1 VILKGNQRAGGDD
14 LASHLMNLYDNDAVE
29 LAQTRGTVA
38 QDLHGAFAEFEAMA
52 SGTRAREALYSLSIN
67 PSEPMSREQYFT
79 AIDRIEDRLGLSG
92 QARAVV
98 FHVKGGRE
106 HCHVVWSRIDS
117 DQMKAVQLSHDRQK
131 LRAIARELGQ
141 EFGHDLPHG
150 LRNDRGGERF
160 GANGMTTAAE
170 LAQADRSGLTA
181 DERRKEITSAYRE
194 ATGAQSF
201 IDGLWQR
208 GYHLAKGDKR
218 GFVVVDRSGQ
228 VHSLSRQIIGAN
240 TKDLRA
246 MLAPLNPEE
255 LPSVK
260 ETRKRIADQ
269 MESDALDENQKPH
282 LRRVPEELKARQAER
297 RAALEAL
304 WQKAELAQRDE
315 RIQLHAAQKRERDR
329 PFARAAMT
337 VFGLLGRV
345 PVLRSVLGPLY
356 KNPSLNIEE
365 RHRLENEA
373 LDRRYQR
380 ERKTLDRR
388 LSALGRVEAR
398 ENKSLARDQRRLDA
412 DLKQERGRAA
422 DAFGKAA
429 SDRGKSEGQGAT
441 PESKQGPRK
450 SRPRGYRFEP

>member
-1 VILKGNQRAGGDD
+1 MPSLNSRRWPPG
-14 LASHLMNLYDNDAVE
+14 
-29 LAQTRGTVA
+29 RGP
-38 QDLHGAFAEFEAMA
+38 
-52 SGTRAREALYSLSIN
+52 ARRSIR
-67 PSEPMSREQYFT
+67 SRSIRREQYFT
-79 AIDRIEDRLGLSG
+79 AIDRIEDKLGLSG

-106 HCHVVWSRIDS
+106 HCHVVWSRIDT

-131 LRAIARELGQ
+131 LRVIARELGQ

-150 LRNDRGGERF
+150 LRTDRGGERF
-160 GANGMTTAAE
+160 GADGATSAAE
-170 LAQADRSGLTA
+170 LAQAERSGLTA

-194 ATGAQSF
+194 ATSAQGF

-208 GYHLAKGDKR
+208 GYHLAKGDQR
-218 GFVVVDRSGQ
+218 GFVVVDQGGQ
-228 VHSLSRQIIGAN
+228 VHSLSRQIVGASA
-240 TKDLRA
+240 KDLRA
-246 MLAPLNPEE
+246 MLAPLTPDD

-269 MESDALDENQKPH
+269 LDSEALDERQEPH
-282 LRRVPEELKARQAER
+282 LRRAPEELKARQAER
-297 RAALEAL
+297 RAELEAL

-315 RIQLHAAQKRERDR
+315 RIQLHVAQKKERER
-329 PFARAAMT
+329 PFARATMT

-356 KNPSLNIEE
+356 KNPALNIEE

-388 LSALGRVEAR
+388 LSALDRVEAR

-412 DLKQERGRAA
+412 GLERKRGRAA
-422 DAFGKAA
+422 DAFQRASSAETPPDYDKA
-429 SDRGKSEGQGAT
+429 KGQEA
-441 PESKQGPRK
+441 KQERKQAPRK
-450 SRPRGYRFEP
+450 NRPRGYRFEP